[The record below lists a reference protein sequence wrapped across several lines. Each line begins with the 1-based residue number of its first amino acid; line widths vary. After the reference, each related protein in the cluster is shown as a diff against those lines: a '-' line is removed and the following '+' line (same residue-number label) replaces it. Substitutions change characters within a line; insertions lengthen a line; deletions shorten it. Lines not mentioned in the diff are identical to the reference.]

1 MVGEGI
7 SVIWYFMDSG
17 EFFKILIDLRF
28 FVKFG
33 GKICWCVF
41 EIGIILI
48 CWLIVKIKDSIFLFL
63 FYKNE
68 RIRIFCILMLS

>member
-48 CWLIVKIKDSIFLFL
+48 CWLIVKIG
-63 FYKNE
+63 
-68 RIRIFCILMLS
+68 